1 MVPIYNSSLIST
13 KASILF
19 QYLRVF
25 TMKKMRIACYC
36 LIAFL
41 FTYGAWA
48 ILSAWLNC
56 IPVAKFWDDSIPG
69 HCLNKKALW
78 FSNSAI
84 HILTDIMI
92 IVYPMPVLK
101 SLNLPRRQKI
111 ALMGIFSLGGL
122 YVPLPSCSPS
132 SDANSLNQRPDNHD
146 PPPQQ
151 PPYHFQLG

>member
-56 IPVAKFWDDSIPG
+56 IPAAKFWDDSIPG

-92 IVYPMPVLK
+92 IVYPMPALR

-122 YVPLPSCSPS
+122 YVPLLSCSPI
-132 SDANSLNQRPDNHD
+132 SDANFLNQRPDNHD
-146 PPPQQ
+146 PPSQQ
-151 PPYHFQLG
+151 SPYHR